1 MTDSPAPL
9 DPAIIAAAVASAL
22 DEDRAVFDV
31 TTHTT
36 VAPDQQGHGF
46 FLFKQAGVLCGID
59 IAREAFE
66 QLSPELELDAFY
78 EDGDHI
84 EDGAEVA
91 EITGPLAAMLSAER
105 VALNFLQRL
114 SGIATISRQYVE
126 EAAAGGPTRVVDTRK
141 TTPRLRALERYA
153 VRTGGAHNHRDN
165 LQDGVLIKDNHL
177 AAGAA
182 RGLSIAEV
190 VALAREG
197 APHTLRIEVEVDT
210 PDQAAEA
217 IAAGADIVLLDN
229 MDPDTMRPIVQGA
242 PASVLF
248 EASGGVNLE
257 TIRAIAATGVQL
269 VSVGALTHSAPSL
282 DISLDISS
290 LDISLDVRPA

>member
-9 DPAIIAAAVASAL
+9 DPSIIAAAVASAL
-22 DEDRAVFDV
+22 DEDRAIFDV

-46 FLFKQAGVLCGID
+46 FLFKQSGVLCGID
-59 IAREAFE
+59 LAREAFE
-66 QLSPELELDAFY
+66 QLSPGLELDAFY

-84 EDGAEVA
+84 ENGVEIA

-105 VALNFLQRL
+105 VALNFMQRL
-114 SGIATISRQYVE
+114 SGIATVSHQYVE
-126 EAAAGGPTRVVDTRK
+126 EAAAGGPARVVDTRK
-141 TTPRLRALERYA
+141 TTPGLRALERYA

-190 VALAREG
+190 IALARDG

-229 MDPDTMRPIVQGA
+229 MDPDTMRPIVQSA
-242 PASVLF
+242 PAGVLF
-248 EASGGVNLE
+248 EASGGVNLK

>member
-1 MTDSPAPL
+1 MTNAPTPGSL

-22 DEDRAVFDV
+22 DEDRVAFDV
-31 TTHTT
+31 TTRTT
-36 VAPDQQGHGF
+36 VLPDQQGHGF
-46 FLFKQAGVLCGID
+46 LLFKQAGVLCGID
-59 IAREAFE
+59 VAREAFE
-66 QLSPELELDAFY
+66 QLSPELELDLFH
-78 EDGDHI
+78 EDGDYI
-84 EDGAEVA
+84 EEGVEVA

-114 SGIATISRQYVE
+114 SGIATVSHQYVD
-126 EAAAGGPTRVVDTRK
+126 EAAAGGSARVVDTRK
-141 TTPRLRALERYA
+141 TTPGLRALERYA

-182 RGLSIAEV
+182 RDASIADV
-190 VALAREG
+190 IASARAG

-210 PDQAAEA
+210 PDQAAQA

-229 MDPDTMRPIVQGA
+229 MPPQMMRSIVERAADG
-242 PASVLF
+242 VLF

-257 TIRAIAATGVQL
+257 SIRAIAATGVQL
-269 VSVGALTHSAPSL
+269 ISVGALTHSAPSL
-282 DISLDISS
+282 DISLDIS
-290 LDISLDVRPA
+290 LDAALD

>member
-1 MTDSPAPL
+1 MTDSPADL
-9 DPAIIAAAVASAL
+9 DPAIAAAAVSAAL

-31 TTHTT
+31 TTRTT
-36 VAPDQQGHGF
+36 IAPDQQGQGF
-46 FLFKQAGVLCGID
+46 FLFKQSGVLCGID
-59 IAREAFE
+59 VAREAFE
-66 QLSPELELDAFY
+66 QLSPELALDPFY
-78 EDGDHI
+78 EDGDFV
-84 EDGAEVA
+84 EAGEEVA

-114 SGIATISRQYVE
+114 SGIATVAKQYVD
-126 EAAAGGPTRVVDTRK
+126 EAAAGGPARVVDTRK
-141 TTPRLRALERYA
+141 TTPGLRALERYA

-190 VALAREG
+190 IALARQG

-229 MDPDTMRPIVQGA
+229 MDPDTMRPILESA
-242 PASVLF
+242 PPGVLF
-248 EASGGVNLE
+248 EASGGVNLQ

-269 VSVGALTHSAPSL
+269 ISVGALTHSAPSL
-282 DISLDISS
+282 DISLD
-290 LDISLDVRPA
+290 VRPA

>member
-9 DPAIIAAAVASAL
+9 DPVISTVAVASAL

-59 IAREAFE
+59 VAREAFE
-66 QLSPELELDAFY
+66 QLSPELELEAFY
-78 EDGDHI
+78 EDGDYV
-84 EDGAEVA
+84 EVGQEIA

-114 SGIATISRQYVE
+114 SGIATISRRYVE
-126 EAAAGGPTRVVDTRK
+126 ESAAGGPARVVDTRK
-141 TTPRLRALERYA
+141 TTPGLRSLERYA

-165 LQDGVLIKDNHL
+165 LQDGILIKDNHL

-182 RGLSIAEV
+182 RGLSVAHVI
-190 VALAREG
+190 ALARDG

-229 MDPDTMRPIVQGA
+229 MDPDTMRPIVAGA
-242 PASVLF
+242 PAGVLF

-257 TIRAIAATGVQL
+257 TIAAIAGTGVQL
-269 VSVGALTHSAPSL
+269 ISVGALTHSASSL
-282 DISLDISS
+282 DISLDIS
-290 LDISLDVRPA
+290 LDVRFA

>member
-36 VAPDQQGHGF
+36 VDPDQQGHGF
-46 FLFKQAGVLCGID
+46 FLFKQAGVLCGINV
-59 IAREAFE
+59 AREAFE
-66 QLSPELELDAFY
+66 QLSPELELDVFY
-78 EDGDHI
+78 EDGDEI

-91 EITGPLAAMLSAER
+91 EITGPLAQMLSAER

-114 SGIATISRQYVE
+114 SGIATVSRQYVE
-126 EAAAGGPTRVVDTRK
+126 EAAAGGPARVVDTRK
-141 TTPRLRALERYA
+141 TTPGLRALERYA

-190 VALAREG
+190 VALARDG
-197 APHTLRIEVEVDT
+197 APHTLRIELEVDT

-229 MDPDTMRPIVQGA
+229 MDPDTMRPIIESA
-242 PASVLF
+242 PAGVLF
-248 EASGGVNLE
+248 EASGGVNLQ
-257 TIRAIAATGVQL
+257 TIRAIAATSVQL
-269 VSVGALTHSAPSL
+269 ISVGALTHSAPSV
-282 DISLDISS
+282 DISLDIR
-290 LDISLDVRPA
+290 SLDVRPV